1 MRNKRRMR
9 ADRAERVAREE
20 RVAVGHRPIPPTIV
34 AVALLLAALW
44 GGTATAIKVSLRDLP
59 ALGLAG
65 LRFSIGALLV
75 YLWARAQRA
84 PIRLQPGE
92 AAPIFLLTLVFAA
105 QIATFNWGTG
115 LTQAGRS
122 TLILNSYPLW
132 VLLLAHLFVPGD
144 QLSPAKVAG
153 AACAFVGLAI
163 VFSES
168 FSAASG
174 SLAGDL
180 MVLTSALLLAAQ
192 VVMVNRMVRAID
204 PNRLL
209 LWQMLFS
216 LPIYFLGSALLGEG
230 SYRFSLPGVL
240 ALLYQGVMVAGVCF
254 IVWTALLKTYSPS
267 RLSVILFTT
276 PLFGI
281 LLSRLVLGEPVSP
294 HLGAD
299 EILVARQPRVV
310 AVRFH
315 AHRGKESYL
324 DSFADRGVRA
334 FWEKAL
340 ELGLIIELHIGP
352 NYAASAAEAL
362 RVYPESTVIIDHL
375 AEPHMGDAV
384 EYAHVLEIA
393 TFDRVFMKL
402 SGLAHFAQDAPLYLS
417 ARPFTRRVV
426 ETFGPDRMVWGGGT
440 PEIVDAHMEGYPES
454 DRMKVKG
461 DKLACLV
468 GFG

>member
-1 MRNKRRMR
+1 M
-9 ADRAERVAREE
+9 
-20 RVAVGHRPIPPTIV
+20 GYRPITPAIV

-44 GGTATAIKVSLRDLP
+44 GGTATAIKVGLRDLP

-75 YLWARAQRA
+75 FLWARAQRV
-84 PIRLQPGE
+84 PLRLLPGE
-92 AAPIFLLTLVFAA
+92 ARPILLLSFVFAA

-144 QLSPAKVAG
+144 RLSAAKSAG
-153 AACAFVGLAI
+153 AVCAFLGLAI

-168 FSAASG
+168 VGANTG

-180 MVLTSALLLAAQ
+180 MVLLSALLLAAQ

-216 LPIYFLGSALLGEG
+216 LPIYFLGSALMGEG
-230 SYRFSLPGVL
+230 AYRLSLPGLL

-254 IVWTALLKTYSPS
+254 IVWTTLLKSYSPS

-294 HLGAD
+294 HLAAGGL
-299 EILVARQPRVV
+299 LVAL
-310 AVRFH
+310 
-315 AHRGKESYL
+315 GI
-324 DSFADRGVRA
+324 
-334 FWEKAL
+334 AL
-340 ELGLIIELHIGP
+340 
-352 NYAASAAEAL
+352 
-362 RVYPESTVIIDHL
+362 
-375 AEPHMGDAV
+375 
-384 EYAHVLEIA
+384 
-393 TFDRVFMKL
+393 
-402 SGLAHFAQDAPLYLS
+402 AQ
-417 ARPFTRRVV
+417 R
-426 ETFGPDRMVWGGGT
+426 
-440 PEIVDAHMEGYPES
+440 
-454 DRMKVKG
+454 
-461 DKLACLV
+461 
-468 GFG
+468 